1 MKKTR
6 AGLQTVEQRRRKR
19 TRTPMVITPDSD
31 PTQSDVLATKTAL
44 CPSPRMKASTQ
55 LIAIPTMKTRR
66 SHSFSRSTLIRF
78 AAPSLLLLFFFLF
91 FFLDAASANR
101 DSTTRGRSSTTS
113 TADTNTTKSSAAVVS
128 AN

>member
-1 MKKTR
+1 
-6 AGLQTVEQRRRKR
+6 
-19 TRTPMVITPDSD
+19 MVITPDSD

-44 CPSPRMKASTQ
+44 CPSPRIKASTQ
-55 LIAIPTMKTRR
+55 LMAVPTMNTRR
-66 SHSFSRSTLIRF
+66 SNSFSRSTLIRF
-78 AAPSLLLLFFFLF
+78 AAPSLLLFL